1 MIGHSA
7 GRHVSRR
14 RLIEREIG
22 SASQGSA
29 FLAQLAQWARH
40 GWRSVGTVNWGRM
53 ARIGAFLGV
62 FNVFQG
68 WHGASYVEIVE
79 TNVNGI

>member
-1 MIGHSA
+1 
-7 GRHVSRR
+7 
-14 RLIEREIG
+14 
-22 SASQGSA
+22 
-29 FLAQLAQWARH
+29 LAQLAQWARH

-53 ARIGAFLGV
+53 ARIGAFGGV